1 MQAIDRAIQA
11 VEGVQQ
17 PLRTAADCRQL
28 GVGEKSIEKL
38 EEIVSTGAYRRN
50 QMLALDPHQQAIKLV
65 RAPLQGVLNTL

>member
-1 MQAIDRAIQA
+1 MQA
-11 VEGVQQ
+11 VEELQR

-38 EEIVSTGAYRRN
+38 EEIVSTGAYRCN

-65 RAPLQGVLNTL
+65 RAFMEASLTYI